1 MGVNLI
7 VRKWGSIG
15 AAASILALGIAA
27 SIGTGP
33 ASAGGS
39 GLPGQYGSLPKETG
53 KPAKGGIVTFAEQ
66 PSGGPTYIFPITPAS
81 DLSVYDVDQFQ
92 QLFWPGLWWA
102 PKGPNPTID
111 YSQSMGLAPKYSNDD
126 KTITITLKKGW
137 KWSDGTPVTSTD
149 VEFMVDLLKA
159 AVSISPANDG
169 DYTPGL
175 FPDNLASMTTPNA
188 TTLVMKLTKTYNQP
202 FIQLDQLGALE
213 ALPAQAWSKT
223 SASGPIVNFKDPAT
237 AKLIYKFLAAQ
248 SSSLSTYG
256 SNPLWQV
263 VDGPFK
269 IQSFDPSTDA
279 TDLIANP
286 KYTGT
291 QKAHIAGI
299 DELAFT
305 STSSEFNQLLTGKLD
320 VGYVDFSDL
329 AQVPTL
335 KKDGYNVWGYP
346 EFGFEYIAYNFK
358 DKTGSF
364 DKIISQLY
372 IRQALAHLQDEPA
385 LLKSKG
391 VFDNAGGEAYASVP
405 VVPTT
410 PFTPSNAKVNPYPY
424 SIKAASKLLKSHG
437 WNVKPGGTTTCSKP
451 GTGAKECGAG
461 IAKGTPL
468 SWNLLY
474 DSAVGVIGSQ
484 DEQLASAA
492 KQVGITINLS
502 GKTFNYLIENLSDV
516 SNPNN
521 DNIWAMEDFGGFS
534 NDLYPST
541 NELFNTTGS
550 FNEGG
555 FSNPTVDKDILAS
568 ANSLNTNAVKIELQE
583 VAKELPGMFQ
593 IEPDN
598 VFAFKNTLSGPSGS
612 FEALSQYQ
620 PEPQYW
626 YFKKS

>member
-1 MGVNLI
+1 MGVKGA
-7 VRKWGSIG
+7 VRKWGTVA
-15 AAASILALGIAA
+15 AAASMLALGATASLGSAA
-27 SIGTGP
+27 
-33 ASAGGS
+33 ASAGN
-39 GLPGQYGSLPKETG
+39 LKGQYGNLPNESG

-66 PSGGPTYIFPITPAS
+66 PSSGPTYIFPVTPAS

-92 QLFWPGLWWA
+92 QLFWPALWWS
-102 PKGPNPTID
+102 PKGPNPQVD
-111 YSQSMGLAPKYSNDD
+111 YSESIGLAPKYSNDD
-126 KTITITLKKGW
+126 KTITITLKSGW
-137 KWSDGTPVTSTD
+137 KWSDGTPVTSKD
-149 VEFMVDLLKA
+149 VEFYIDLLKA
-159 AVSISPANDG
+159 AVAISPANDG

-175 FPDNLASMTTPNA
+175 FPDNLVSMTTP
-188 TTLVMKLTKTYNQP
+188 TPLTLVLKLSKTYNQP
-202 FIQLDQLGALE
+202 FIQLDQLGAIE
-213 ALPAQAWSKT
+213 PLPAQAWSKT
-223 SASGPIVNFKDPAT
+223 SASGPIVSFTNPAN
-237 AKLIYKFLAAQ
+237 AKAIYKFLAAQ

-269 IQSFDPSTDA
+269 IKSFDPSTDA
-279 TDLIANP
+279 TDLVANS

-346 EFGFEYIAYNFK
+346 EFGFEYIVYNFK
-358 DKTGSF
+358 DKTGDF

-385 LLKSKG
+385 LLKSRG

-405 VVPTT
+405 VVPTS

-424 SIKAASKLLKSHG
+424 SISAASALLKSHG
-437 WNVKPGGTTTCSKP
+437 WDVKPGGTTTCTKP
-451 GTGAKECGAG
+451 GTGSNECGAG
-461 IAKGTPL
+461 IPKGTAL

-474 DSAVGVIGSQ
+474 SNQPDVIASQ

-492 KQVGITINLS
+492 KQVGINISLS
-502 GKTFNYLIENLSDV
+502 AKTFNYLISNLSDV

-521 DNIWAMEDFGGFS
+521 DNVWAMDDFGGFS

-550 FNEGG
+550 FNLGG
-555 FSNPTVDKDILAS
+555 FSNPTVDQDILNSAS
-568 ANSLNTNAVKIELQE
+568 SLNTNAVKTELDE
-583 VAKELPGMFQ
+583 VAKELPGLFQ
-593 IEPDN
+593 IEPDQ
-598 VFAFKNTLSGPSGS
+598 VFAFKNTLSGPAAS
-612 FEALSQYQ
+612 FESLSEYQ
-620 PEPQYW
+620 PVPQYW